1 MSAMR
6 GVGGK
11 EGPSTSRCFRVI
23 NFMPSAFEAECTNF
37 VRNVENSG
45 AMRQNVTFYDIFLI
59 KAKTVLSLIKSVQ
72 IDEYVD
78 IYQSDPCYISSGLN
92 VKPIH
97 NRLAG
102 LTVILR
108 IQRSGMLCA
117 FYLSCFSVVAF
128 SLTLAP
134 IPQKNSSIFTTEDFF
149 CEGCRVFF
157 IFFHQGWTDLTHD
170 IKCIDKFDILTN
182 YPSAWHTRKNP
193 FSVLSCQLAVCDP
206 DLARSPPSPRLLHH
220 TPANFKGHLPR
231 LRLVYHSTAW
241 KVYGDCCSNELSR
254 LSPYFSRFCKK
265 LMIGCVNSPRQ
276 PDKARMRDDSTF
288 HITSLFRNLWRSL
301 IPWDWTVAYSWG
313 FCNPLPPTGSRTQS
327 T

>member
-59 KAKTVLSLIKSVQ
+59 KAKTVLSLIKSVP

-128 SLTLAP
+128 SLTRSNPAKKFVHLY
-134 IPQKNSSIFTTEDFF
+134 NRGFLLRGLSGIF
-149 CEGCRVFF
+149 
-157 IFFHQGWTDLTHD
+157 
-170 IKCIDKFDILTN
+170 
-182 YPSAWHTRKNP
+182 
-193 FSVLSCQLAVCDP
+193 
-206 DLARSPPSPRLLHH
+206 
-220 TPANFKGHLPR
+220 HL
-231 LRLVYHSTAW
+231 
-241 KVYGDCCSNELSR
+241 
-254 LSPYFSRFCKK
+254 
-265 LMIGCVNSPRQ
+265 
-276 PDKARMRDDSTF
+276 
-288 HITSLFRNLWRSL
+288 
-301 IPWDWTVAYSWG
+301 
-313 FCNPLPPTGSRTQS
+313 LPPGMDRFDT
-327 T
+327 